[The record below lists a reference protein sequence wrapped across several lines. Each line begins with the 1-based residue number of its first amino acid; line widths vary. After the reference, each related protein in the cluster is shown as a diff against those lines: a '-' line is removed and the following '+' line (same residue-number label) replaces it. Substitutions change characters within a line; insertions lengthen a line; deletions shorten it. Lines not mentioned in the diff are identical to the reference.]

1 MPLWKIALRSI
12 QHRALSS
19 GLTAFSMSLGVAL
32 VVAVIVIHGVIADSF
47 NRSAQGYDFIVAP
60 KGNALDVVFSTVF
73 YRKPPVGTVPAKYLD
88 ELQFGKYADRVDTA
102 IPIAIGHHYNLCPVI
117 GTTSDFFDLEYMNGR
132 TYRFEKGGNFD
143 RDDVYTAIVGSKAQL
158 TASLKIGDTFRP
170 SEVNIDSK
178 EKSGDNDHQP
188 FKVVGILQPTGTA
201 VDTAIFVNIDGFECI
216 HGVMP
221 EQEKGDRGQGT
232 GGRENHADHAED
244 DHDHAGENA
253 HDHKPVAYSAILVK
267 AKQRQSA
274 STLDKKAVTESGEEI
289 KAEELNRTRIDIG
302 AMALPAEIDKN
313 VDVQAVLPAKEIT
326 ALLETLVGDIQ
337 LVLIM
342 LACLVIVVAG
352 IGMMVS
358 IYNTMNE
365 RRQEIAVMRALGAR
379 RFTVMAIILLESMI
393 LSLAGGLLGV
403 IIGHCMI
410 QLLGPWISSYSG
422 IVLYA
427 WHFEPMEL
435 ILIPGLVALSSVI
448 GYLPAVVAYRQDV
461 ATSLKP

>member
-1 MPLWKIALRSI
+1 MPLWKIAFRSI
-12 QHRALSS
+12 QHRLLSS
-19 GLTAFSMSLGVAL
+19 SLTAFSMSLGVAL
-32 VVAVIVIHGVIADSF
+32 VVAVIVIHGVVADSF

-73 YRKPPVGTVPAKYLD
+73 YRKPPIGTVPAKYLD
-88 ELQFGKYADRVDTA
+88 ELQFGKYANRVETA

-143 RDDVYTAIVGSKAQL
+143 RDDAYTAIVGSKAHL
-158 TASLKIGDTFRP
+158 TASLKIGDMFRP
-170 SEVNIDSK
+170 SEVNIDPK
-178 EKSGDNDHQP
+178 ESDDNDHRP

-201 VDTAIFVNIDGFECI
+201 VDTAIFVNIDGFQCL
-216 HGVMP
+216 HGATV
-221 EQEKGDRGQGT
+221 EQKEEDSD
-232 GGRENHADHAED
+232 DHAGHD
-244 DHDHAGENA
+244 HAGHDHAGESG

-267 AKQRQSA
+267 AKQQKSA
-274 STLDKKAVTESGEEI
+274 STLGKKAVTESGEEI

-302 AMALPAEIDKN
+302 AMALPSEIDKN

-326 ALLETLVGDIQ
+326 SLLETLVGDIQ
-337 LVLIM
+337 IVLIM

-379 RFTVMAIILLESMI
+379 RFTVMAIILLESII

-422 IVLYA
+422 IILHA
-427 WHFEPMEL
+427 WHFVPMEL
-435 ILIPGLVALSSVI
+435 VLIPGLIALASVI
-448 GYLPAVVAYRQDV
+448 GYLPAAVAYRQDV
-461 ATSLKP
+461 ATSLNP